1 LYALSIIWLALASRN
16 DHLEADGDAAANPK
30 WRLEMRDEIDSRL
43 WLEHGAAFTED
54 LAKLFRQAGEAI
66 NRLNE
71 VQFRA
76 PWRREAGYRS

>member
-1 LYALSIIWLALASRN
+1 
-16 DHLEADGDAAANPK
+16 
-30 WRLEMRDEIDSRL
+30 MRDEIDSRL
-43 WLEHGAAFTED
+43 WLEHGSAFTED

-76 PWRREAGYRS
+76 PWRREARSCSISPISPETSALR

>member
-1 LYALSIIWLALASRN
+1 LSIIWLAPNSGIAHLKDMAAPRRRSSR
-16 DHLEADGDAAANPK
+16 GSF
-30 WRLEMRDEIDSRL
+30 EMRDEIDSRL
-43 WLEHGAAFTED
+43 WLEHGSAFTED

-76 PWRREAGYRS
+76 PWRREAGCRN

>member
-1 LYALSIIWLALASRN
+1 
-16 DHLEADGDAAANPK
+16 
-30 WRLEMRDEIDSRL
+30 MRDEIDSRL

-76 PWRREAGYRS
+76 PWRREAGYRN